1 MRVLFISSG
10 NLSDGK
16 PSILIK
22 NQGESLKSIGIHV
35 HYYTINGKGV
45 YGYLKAVK
53 KIAKEI
59 SSIQPDH
66 IHSHYSLS
74 AFATSIAL
82 IIYNIKKTHIVS
94 LMGSDT
100 KMKGWKRRLTIYLSN
115 QRWNHTIVKAL
126 SMAKELNLKDYK
138 IIPNGVDMNNIKPS
152 NSTFNTTVVFP
163 ANPQRVSKNFD
174 LAVQAMNIAKNSIPE
189 LNLEICY
196 NVSHQEIISK
206 IQKSGIV
213 LVTSLWEGSPNIV
226 KEAMA
231 LNKPIVCTKVGDTEM
246 LLNNVNG
253 SFLVSFDPYEVAEG
267 IKSAVRFG
275 KNEEESNGRK
285 KLLELKL
292 DSNSIAERLLKI
304 YNS

>member
-1 MRVLFISSG
+1 MKVLFISSG

-22 NQGESLKSIGIHV
+22 NQGESLKAIGVNV
-35 HYYTINGKGV
+35 HYFTINGKGV
-45 YGYLKAVK
+45 LGYLKSVK
-53 KIAKEI
+53 HIAKEI
-59 SSIQPDH
+59 TSLQPDH

-100 KMKGWKRRLTIYLSN
+100 KMKGWKRRLTIYLSH

-126 SMAKELNLKDYK
+126 SMAKELDLKDYK
-138 IIPNGVDMNNIKPS
+138 IIPNGVNMSNIKPFVS
-152 NSTFNTTVVFP
+152 PFKTTAIFP
-163 ANPQRVSKNFD
+163 ANPERVSKNYD

-189 LNLEICY
+189 LNLEVCY
-196 NVSHQEIISK
+196 DVSHQEIISK

-231 LNKPIVCTKVGDTEM
+231 LNKPIVCTKVGDAEM

-253 SFLVSFDPYEVAEG
+253 SFLVGFDPYEVAEA
-267 IKSAVRFG
+267 IKSAVLFG
-275 KNEEESNGRK
+275 KNEDESNGRN

-292 DSNSIAERLLKI
+292 DSTSIAKRLLKI

>member
-1 MRVLFISSG
+1 VKVLFVSSG
-10 NLSDGK
+10 NLSHGK

-22 NQGESLKSIGIHV
+22 NQGESLKAIGVSV
-35 HYYTINGKGV
+35 HYFTINGKGLF
-45 YGYLKAVK
+45 GYLKAVK
-53 KIAKEI
+53 YIAREI
-59 SSIQPDH
+59 TSIQPDH

-82 IIYNIKKTHIVS
+82 ILFSIKKTHTVS

-126 SMAKELNLKDYK
+126 SMAKELDLKDYK
-138 IIPNGVDMNNIKPS
+138 IIPNGVNMNNIKPFILP
-152 NSTFNTTVVFP
+152 FNTTIIFP
-163 ANPQRVSKNFD
+163 ANPERVSKNYD

-189 LNLEICY
+189 LNLEVCY

-231 LNKPIVCTKVGDTEM
+231 LNKPIVCTKVGDAEM

-253 SFLVSFDPYEVAEG
+253 SFLVGFDPYEVAEA

-275 KNEEESNGRK
+275 KNEDESNGRN

-292 DSNSIAERLLKI
+292 DSTSIAKRLLKT

>member
-1 MRVLFISSG
+1 
-10 NLSDGK
+10 
-16 PSILIK
+16 
-22 NQGESLKSIGIHV
+22 
-35 HYYTINGKGV
+35 
-45 YGYLKAVK
+45 
-53 KIAKEI
+53 
-59 SSIQPDH
+59 
-66 IHSHYSLS
+66 
-74 AFATSIAL
+74 
-82 IIYNIKKTHIVS
+82 
-94 LMGSDT
+94 
-100 KMKGWKRRLTIYLSN
+100 
-115 QRWNHTIVKAL
+115 
-126 SMAKELNLKDYK
+126 MAKELNLKDYK
-138 IIPNGVDMNNIKPS
+138 IIPNGVDMYNIKPY

-189 LNLEICY
+189 LNLEVCY

-292 DSNSIAERLLKI
+292 DSSSIAERLLKI

>member
-1 MRVLFISSG
+1 MKVLFVSSG

-22 NQGESLKSIGIHV
+22 NQGESLKAIGVHV
-35 HYYTINGKGV
+35 HYFTINGKGIL
-45 YGYLKAVK
+45 GYLKAVK
-53 KIAKEI
+53 HIAKEI
-59 SSIQPDH
+59 KLIQPDH
-66 IHSHYSLS
+66 LHSHYSLS

-82 IIYNIKKTHIVS
+82 IIFNIKKTHTVS

-126 SMAKELNLKDYK
+126 SMAKELNLKDYY
-138 IIPNGVDMNNIKPS
+138 IIPNGVNINNIKPFIS
-152 NSTFNTTVVFP
+152 SFKTTVIFP
-163 ANPQRVSKNFD
+163 ANPQRISKNFD
-174 LAVQAMNIAKNSIPE
+174 LAVKAMDIAQNSIPE
-189 LNLEICY
+189 LKLEVCY

-246 LLNNVNG
+246 LLNHVNG
-253 SFLVSFDPYEVAEG
+253 SFLVGFDANEVAEG
-267 IKSAVRFG
+267 IKSAVLFG

-292 DSNSIAERLLKI
+292 DSNSIAERLIKI
-304 YNS
+304 YES